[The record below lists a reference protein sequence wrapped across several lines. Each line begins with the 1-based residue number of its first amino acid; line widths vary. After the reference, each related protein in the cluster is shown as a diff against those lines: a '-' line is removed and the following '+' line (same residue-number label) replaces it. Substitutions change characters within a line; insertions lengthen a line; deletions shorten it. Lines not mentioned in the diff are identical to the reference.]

1 MQIQFSHMYAFFFI
15 KPDLVCQET
24 SRLVLGKSR
33 HQIFRRDTE
42 QDNVHVE
49 LVNTRS
55 VGEQ

>member
-42 QDNVHVE
+42 QDNYM
-49 LVNTRS
+49 
-55 VGEQ
+55 